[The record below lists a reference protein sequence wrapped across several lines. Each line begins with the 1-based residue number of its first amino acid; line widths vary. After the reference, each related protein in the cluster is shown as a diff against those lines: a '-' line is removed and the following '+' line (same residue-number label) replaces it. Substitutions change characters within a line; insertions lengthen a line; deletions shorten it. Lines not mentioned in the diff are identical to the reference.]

1 VNATGK
7 YKRQRQGMASL
18 KNFWIPPAQGYTQL
32 SRGLTLAQLAAIE
45 ARNGF
50 PLPAAYKTLMQLQN
64 GESLRYTQCGEL
76 LVEHFWPLSDTAQE
90 LVTFED
96 YMRLSCS
103 DEEILEGKK
112 SLGYCNLQRLI
123 IFACESHEI
132 GCFDYGWRSKA
143 VLADPQVVFFCD
155 YGMDIL
161 HFGVVQTVA
170 NFDTFLAQ
178 LELTDHL
185 ANRTY
190 LGIES
195 HHSFDTL
202 CALLASALQVE
213 LALQDNN
220 RSGWFNFEKW
230 FHINVPLHLDDFTLR
245 SYAQDNGTT
254 FDEVL
259 DWVGSE
265 GRSRQIAS
273 LLYPNQHRSGTYMY
287 PDNPEVVAVLE
298 IPKPWFPV
306 ARAVAQLVGQLELLD
321 GVKAIARLN
330 VQRTVPQVL

>member
-1 VNATGK
+1 MDN
-7 YKRQRQGMASL
+7 L

-32 SRGLTLAQLAAIE
+32 SRGLTLPQLAAIE

-50 PLPAAYKTLMQLQN
+50 ALPVVYKALMQLQN
-64 GESLRYTQCGEL
+64 GQALRCTQGRGL
-76 LVEHFWPLSDTAQE
+76 LVEHFWPLSDIAQE

-103 DEEILEGKK
+103 DEEISEAKK
-112 SLGYCNLQRLI
+112 SYDFCHLERLI

-132 GCFDYGWRSKA
+132 GCFDYGWRSKV
-143 VLADPQVVFFCD
+143 VLDDPQVVFFCD
-155 YGMDIL
+155 HGIDFL
-161 HFGVVQTVA
+161 HFGVVQTLA
-170 NFDTFLAQ
+170 NFDTLLAQ
-178 LELTDHL
+178 LELTEHH

-195 HHSFDTL
+195 QYSFDAL
-202 CALLASALQVE
+202 CALLANALEGE
-213 LALQDNN
+213 LALQDHN

-230 FHINVPLHLDDFTLR
+230 FHLNVPLYLDDSTLL
-245 SYAQDNGTT
+245 SYAQDNSTT
-254 FDEVL
+254 FEEVL
-259 DWVGSE
+259 DWASQH

-273 LLYPNQHRSGTYMY
+273 LLYPNQHRSGTYVY

-306 ARAVAQLVGQLELLD
+306 ARPVAQLINQLQMLG
-321 GVKAIARLN
+321 GVNAVVRLN
-330 VQRTVPQVL
+330 

>member
-1 VNATGK
+1 
-7 YKRQRQGMASL
+7 MANL

-64 GESLRYTQCGEL
+64 GEALRYTQGREL
-76 LVEHFWPLSDTAQE
+76 LVEHFLPLSDTAQE

-132 GCFDYGWRSKA
+132 GCFDYGWRTEA

-155 YGMDIL
+155 HGMDIL

-185 ANRTY
+185 AHRTY

-195 HHSFDTL
+195 HHSFDAL
-202 CALLASALQVE
+202 CALLANAWEVE
-213 LALQDNN
+213 LALQDHN

-230 FHINVPLHLDDFTLR
+230 FQVNVPLYLDDATLR
-245 SYAQDNGTT
+245 SYAQDNSTT
-254 FDEVL
+254 FDDVL
-259 DWVGSE
+259 DWVSSE
-265 GRSRQIAS
+265 GRSRRIAS

-287 PDNPEVVAVLE
+287 PDNPGVLAVLE

-306 ARAVAQLVGQLELLD
+306 AGPVAQLVGRLELLD
-321 GVKAIARLN
+321 GIEAIVRLN
-330 VQRTVPQVL
+330 VQRAVPKAL